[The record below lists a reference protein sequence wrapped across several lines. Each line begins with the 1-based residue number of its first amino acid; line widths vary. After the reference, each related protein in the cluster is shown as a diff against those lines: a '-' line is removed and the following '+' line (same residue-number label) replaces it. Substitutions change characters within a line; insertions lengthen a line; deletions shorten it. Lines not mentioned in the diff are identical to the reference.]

1 MRLWIFVFTMIWG
14 LIACSPKESILS
26 PSPTS
31 SPVELTVDDITIKLT
46 SATGWRAYSSD
57 SRITMSYQDNRLNN
71 IIVNI
76 WIPEINLNE
85 YETVVDAAFDIAD
98 MMEDEQGINTTQPTA
113 ITWRG
118 YNSAY
123 FLVSNDEPRTSM
135 ILVTQVTDETVVALN
150 IRGIVADFDAI
161 RDRLAETFATFTVN
175 DIALGNDVFMTLPE
189 TLILPSGNPEAALDP
204 SSEP

>member
-14 LIACSPKESILS
+14 LIACSPKESTLS

-57 SRITMSYQDNRLNN
+57 SRITMSYQDNRLND

-76 WIPEINLNE
+76 WTPEINLNE

-118 YNSAY
+118 YDSAY

-135 ILVTQVTDETVVALN
+135 IVVTQVTDETVVALN
-150 IRGIVADFDAI
+150 IRGIIADFDAI

-189 TLILPSGNPEAALDP
+189 TLILPSNNPEAALDP